1 MEDKQLDILKIATRE
16 FAINGYYKAKTD
28 IIAEEAKVSKG
39 LVFHYFKSKKNL
51 YIETIRES
59 VKTLDSAFDESE
71 FPQDSLVDLFDY
83 SLKKKYEI
91 SRTHQ
96 DQMQL
101 MLEVYSNLDHLP
113 EELNQEITE
122 YIEKVK
128 MDNYE
133 MVARIIR
140 RMPIKN
146 GVREEDVISLVV
158 SLFNQLEIEA
168 KESVKEQEVKDLSFF
183 DQQVTDAKRKI
194 SILENGFLRVNKNF
208 SR

>member
-113 EELNQEITE
+113 EELNQEIAE

>member
-59 VKTLDSAFDESE
+59 VKTLDNAFDESE